1 MTEAAP
7 GGPVRWQDATVAS
20 LAVRTPR
27 IKSVVLSPS
36 RPFGFRAGQHVDIRL
51 TAEDGYR
58 AVRSYSI
65 ASGPET
71 TGTLELAIE
80 RLDDGEVSPF
90 FHDVVAAGDVIEVKG
105 PLGGHFVWPGA
116 DAGPVLLVGGGSG
129 VAPLMSMV
137 RHRAAI
143 RSDLPTVLLLSAR
156 TWDDVLFR
164 DELIA
169 LAGRG
174 DGFSL
179 VLAITREAPRR
190 LRPPRGRGH
199 DGGNRQRLPGA
210 ARGGVRLRDQQL
222 RQCGG
227 GRRPGRRR
235 AGERDQDRALRRG
248 LTSAA
253 YWQARHSS

>member
-58 AVRSYSI
+58 AIRSYSI

-190 LRPPRGRGH
+190 PGDFGRRV
-199 DGGNRQRLPGA
+199 DAAMMAAIVSAFPAPPGA
-210 ARGGVRLRDQQL
+210 AFVCGTNSFVNAAADGALAAGVPASAIRTERYGGV
-222 RQCGG
+222 
-227 GRRPGRRR
+227 
-235 AGERDQDRALRRG
+235 
-248 LTSAA
+248 
-253 YWQARHSS
+253 

>member
-1 MTEAAP
+1 MTDAAP
-7 GGPVRWQDATVAS
+7 GGPVRWQEATVAS

-27 IKSVVLSPS
+27 IKSFVLSPS
-36 RPFGFRAGQHVDIRL
+36 RPFDFRAGQHVDIRL

-58 AVRSYSI
+58 AIRSYSI

-116 DAGPVLLVGGGSG
+116 DAGPILLVGGGSG

-143 RSDLPTVLLLSAR
+143 RSDVPTVLLLSAR

-179 VLAITREAPRR
+179 VLTITREAPRR
-190 LRPPRGRGH
+190 PGDFGRRVDAAMMAGIVSGFPARPEAAFVCGTNSFVNAAA
-199 DGGNRQRLPGA
+199 DGALA
-210 ARGGVRLRDQQL
+210 AGVPASAIRTERYGGV
-222 RQCGG
+222 
-227 GRRPGRRR
+227 
-235 AGERDQDRALRRG
+235 
-248 LTSAA
+248 
-253 YWQARHSS
+253 